1 MKTYILYIIG
11 LIGLMTCLALSIRA
25 GLLWPSA
32 ALGVAL
38 LWLCLSLYG
47 RIGRLLYAYRETEKE
62 NEHLHT
68 RLVEAERQL
77 QYLRQLTENVDTALF
92 VCTTDGRIDW
102 MNHAATLF
110 SSPSGLSPV
119 KFPSLT
125 GEGLGERP
133 GNLPPHIL
141 SAIAEHKEVVDG
153 CALSTVLLRIDGRRR
168 LIVALKDVSMLMQQ
182 QEMEACW
189 QLIRVLTHEIMNS
202 LTPIISISETLADSL
217 PLDGGQEGA
226 AVINRRCHALLDFVE
241 SYRQLTRIKQP
252 ERTQFPVADLFAHIK
267 ALYSLSPGPSPVG
280 EGSRQPAKVTCSP
293 STTGE
298 ESRQPA
304 KVTCSPSTTG
314 EVSRQPPKV
323 TFSPSPT
330 GEGSRQPAK
339 VTFSPSPVGEGSRQP
354 AKVTFSP
361 SPTGEES
368 RQPAKV
374 TFSPSTTGEGSR
386 QPAKVTC
393 SPSTTG
399 EGSRQPAKV
408 TFSPSPTGEG
418 QGERLSLFAD
428 RSQIEQVLINLIKN
442 AYESGATE
450 VELTASETLSN
461 SPLKGENSL
470 PLREG
475 RGGSVICVRDNG
487 CGMSPDVLAQAF
499 IPFFTTKQAG
509 TGIGL
514 ALCRQII
521 LKHGGTITID
531 SEEGRGTT
539 FTISL
544 PKA

>member
-102 MNHAATLF
+102 MNHAAKASL
-110 SSPSGLSPV
+110 LSPQR
-119 KFPSLT
+119 
-125 GEGLGERP
+125 GEDFVP
-133 GNLPPHIL
+133 AHIL

-153 CALSTVLLRIDGRRR
+153 CALSTVLLRIDGQRR
-168 LIVALKDVSMLMQQ
+168 LIVALKDVSMLMQRH
-182 QEMEACW
+182 EMEACW

-217 PLDGGQEGA
+217 PVDGGQEGV

-252 ERTQFPVADLFAHIK
+252 ERTQFAVADLFAHIK
-267 ALYSLSPGPSPVG
+267 ALYSLSPGPSPV
-280 EGSRQPAKVTCSP
+280 
-293 STTGE
+293 
-298 ESRQPA
+298 
-304 KVTCSPSTTG
+304 
-314 EVSRQPPKV
+314 
-323 TFSPSPT
+323 
-330 GEGSRQPAK
+330 
-339 VTFSPSPVGEGSRQP
+339 
-354 AKVTFSP
+354 
-361 SPTGEES
+361 
-368 RQPAKV
+368 
-374 TFSPSTTGEGSR
+374 
-386 QPAKVTC
+386 
-393 SPSTTG
+393 G

-470 PLREG
+470 PLRKG

-499 IPFFTTKQAG
+499 IPFFTTKKAG

-521 LKHGGTITID
+521 LKHGGTISID

>member
-1 MKTYILYIIG
+1 MA
-11 LIGLMTCLALSIRA
+11 MLALSIRA
-25 GLLWPSA
+25 GLLWPSV

-280 EGSRQPAKVTCSP
+280 EGSRQPAKVTSSP
-293 STTGE
+293 VGE
-298 ESRQPA
+298 ESRQP
-304 KVTCSPSTTG
+304 T
-314 EVSRQPPKV
+314 
-323 TFSPSPT
+323 
-330 GEGSRQPAK
+330 
-339 VTFSPSPVGEGSRQP
+339 
-354 AKVTFSP
+354 KVTFSP

-374 TFSPSTTGEGSR
+374 TFSSSPVGEGSKQPAQVTFSPSPTGEVSR

-393 SPSTTG
+393 SPSPTG

-461 SPLKGENSL
+461 APLKGENSL